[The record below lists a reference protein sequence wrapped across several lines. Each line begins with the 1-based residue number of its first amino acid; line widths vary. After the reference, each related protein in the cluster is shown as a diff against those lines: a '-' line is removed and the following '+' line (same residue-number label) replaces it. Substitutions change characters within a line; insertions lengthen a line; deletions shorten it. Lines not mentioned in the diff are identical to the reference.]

1 MTFNEELR
9 DLLRQ
14 ELDLLK
20 ELLERAVLK
29 TDLIIG
35 NEVDKIEVMTK
46 EEESFVNKLVD
57 AENRRAKLL
66 DSWGVSK
73 DTPISKL
80 LEKMVGDKS
89 DLESVRDEMFDVME
103 QLSDRNSL
111 NSMLLHDHLEWI
123 DFNVNLM
130 TNASSN
136 LNYGSQDSDSN
147 TGSSLF
153 DRKV

>member
-9 DLLRQ
+9 ELLYQ
-14 ELDLLK
+14 ELLILK

-29 TDLIIG
+29 TDLIID
-35 NEVDKIEVMTK
+35 NQVDKIEEMTK
-46 EEESFVNKLVD
+46 EEENFIHKLVD

-66 DSWGVSK
+66 DSWGVLK

-80 LEKMVGDKS
+80 LENMVGDKM
-89 DLESVRDEMFDVME
+89 DLESVRDEMFDVMQ

-111 NSMLLHDHLEWI
+111 NSMLINDHLEWI

-130 TNASSN
+130 TNASTN
-136 LNYGSQDSDSN
+136 LNYGSQGSDSGSN
-147 TGSSLF
+147 SSLF